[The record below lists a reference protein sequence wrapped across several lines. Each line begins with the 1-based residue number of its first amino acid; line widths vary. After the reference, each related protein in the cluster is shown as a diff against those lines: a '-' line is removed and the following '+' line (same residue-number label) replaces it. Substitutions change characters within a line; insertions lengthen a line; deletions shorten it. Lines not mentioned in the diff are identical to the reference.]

1 VTTQDTGADLATQV
15 THNLLWT
22 AVVNIDLQLYKGSV
36 YKLRWG
42 SPGVGLDMAMPCYE
56 EAERTARTTRW
67 PDELRAAADDLA
79 GRVGRYI
86 ATLEA
91 RDVTSAS
98 GQHSKLMGSFEHLRE
113 LVRAWPDTPA
123 DGG

>member
-1 VTTQDTGADLATQV
+1 MTTQDSGVDLATQV
-15 THNLLWT
+15 THNMLWT
-22 AVVNIDLQLYKGSV
+22 AVVNIDLQLYKGGV

-42 SPGVGLDMAMPCYE
+42 SPGVGLDMALPCYA
-56 EAERTARTTRW
+56 EAERTASTTRW
-67 PDELRAAADDLA
+67 PQELAEAAADLG
-79 GRVGRYI
+79 GRIGQYI

-113 LVRAWPDTPA
+113 LVRAWPDAPA